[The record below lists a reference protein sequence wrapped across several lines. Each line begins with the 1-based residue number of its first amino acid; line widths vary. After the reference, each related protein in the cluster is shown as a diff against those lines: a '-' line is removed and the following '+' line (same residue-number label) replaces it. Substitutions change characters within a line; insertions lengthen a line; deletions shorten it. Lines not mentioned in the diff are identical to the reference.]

1 MDYSWRYYKN
11 GRSTKKEIE
20 EAQVSKQIIDP
31 LEGTAVEEFARQLTE
46 EGFKVIITVDPDISK
61 YDIEEKE

>member
-1 MDYSWRYYKN
+1 MS
-11 GRSTKKEIE
+11 E
-20 EAQVSKQIIDP
+20 QVDLDP
-31 LEGTAVEEFARQLTE
+31 LEVLEGTAVKEFAKQLTE

>member
-1 MDYSWRYYKN
+1 M
-11 GRSTKKEIE
+11 TE
-20 EAQVSKQIIDP
+20 QIDP
-31 LEGTAVEEFARQLTE
+31 LEGTAVKEFAKQLTE